1 MNYQEILNL
10 ISIRN
15 YIANI
20 INNSN
25 IIDRATVSE
34 LNGTLIL
41 IDKKIIEMLK
51 SQEFKSYIGYQEVR
65 QAIEEVAKLN
75 NIKSGLN
82 KK

>member
-15 YIANI
+15 YIANM